1 MRMER
6 ALAVVAVCAFAL
18 LTSCGSISSSSTEPG
33 TVVGTTAKPGQ
44 FPWMVSTQLGDG
56 APCGGS
62 LIAPKWV
69 LTGKHCHST
78 GLAADPDRWQVRIG
92 SVDRNDGGEL
102 IEAKNF
108 VDYPDEDVDLAL
120 IELEKPATVTPI
132 ALIPANE
139 TRPYQPGAKAITMGW
154 GTDGNSQT
162 AAQYL
167 DWNEQVTA
175 ADTTCKGGQNGVF
188 CAGRPS
194 GQGSATCTFDSG
206 APYVWAE
213 KGFASDGSAQS
224 TPYVAGTL
232 RGLFNESCGV
242 PGQDDDWQAA
252 DAAYGDWI
260 RKQIQ

>member
-1 MRMER
+1 MRFER
-6 ALAVVAVCAFAL
+6 TLAAAAIAAVAL
-18 LTSCGSISSSSTEPG
+18 LSSCGFNSSGSDQTG

-44 FPWMVSTQLGDG
+44 FPWMASTQLGEG

-62 LIAPKWV
+62 LIAPTWV
-69 LTGKHCHST
+69 LTGKHCHQT
-78 GLAADPDRWQVRIG
+78 GLAADPERWQVRIG

-102 IEAKNF
+102 TDAKTF
-108 VDYPDEDVDLAL
+108 VDYPDDDVDLAL
-120 IELEKPATVTPI
+120 IELEKPATVQPLE
-132 ALIPANE
+132 LIPANE
-139 TRPYQPGAKAITMGW
+139 TKPYQPGAKAITLGW
-154 GTDGNSQT
+154 GTDGNSKT

-175 ADTTCKGGQNGVF
+175 GNDTCKGGQNGVF

-206 APYVWAE
+206 APYVWADQ
-213 KGFASDGSAQS
+213 GFTSNGTPRS

-252 DAAYGDWI
+252 NAAYGDWI
-260 RKQIQ
+260 RQQIK